1 MDYTTDTVAIRD
13 ETVLLIPRRDDP
25 FQGRLALPGGYIDPG
40 ESPIAAAIREAGEE
54 TGLALTE
61 DQMHYIG
68 VYDEPG
74 RDPRGHVS
82 STAYATVITGD
93 VTVRAGDD
101 AATADWVDIE
111 TALDS
116 PMAFDHKQILT
127 DAYQMI
133 HSSHIPA

>member
-1 MDYTTDTVAIRD
+1 MDYTTDIIAIRD
-13 ETVLLIPRRDDP
+13 ETVLLITRRDDP

-40 ESPIAAAIREAGEE
+40 ETPVDAAIREAEEE
-54 TGLALTE
+54 TGLTLAE

-74 RDPRGHVS
+74 RDPRGPVS

-111 TALDS
+111 TALQS
-116 PMAFDHKQILT
+116 PMAFDHGRILA
-127 DAYQMI
+127 DAYTLI
-133 HSSHIPA
+133 RG

>member
-1 MDYTTDTVAIRD
+1 MDYTTDIVAIRD
-13 ETVLLIPRRDDP
+13 ETVLLITRRDDP
-25 FQGRLALPGGYIDPG
+25 FKGHLALPGGYIDPG
-40 ESPIAAAIREAGEE
+40 ETPVDAAIREAGEE
-54 TGLALTE
+54 TGLTLAE
-61 DQMHYIG
+61 AQMHLVG

-116 PMAFDHKQILT
+116 PMAFDHGRILA
-127 DAYQMI
+127 DAYTLI
-133 HSSHIPA
+133 RG

>member
-1 MDYTTDTVAIRD
+1 MDYTTDIIAFR
-13 ETVLLIPRRDDP
+13 EGTVLLITRRDEP

-40 ESPIAAAIREAGEE
+40 ETPIAAAIREAGEE
-54 TGLALTE
+54 TGLALTKG
-61 DQMHYIG
+61 QMHYIG

-74 RDPRGHVS
+74 RDPRGPVS

-93 VTVRAGDD
+93 VTVQAGDD
-101 AATADWVDIE
+101 AATAEWVDIE

>member
-1 MDYTTDTVAIRD
+1 MDYTTDIIAIRD
-13 ETVLLIPRRDDP
+13 ETVLLITRRDDP
-25 FQGRLALPGGYIDPG
+25 FKGRLALPGGYIDPG

>member
-1 MDYTTDTVAIRD
+1 MDYTTDIVAFRGGA
-13 ETVLLIPRRDDP
+13 VLLITRRDDP

-40 ESPIAAAIREAGEE
+40 ETPVDAAIREAEEE
-54 TGLALTE
+54 TGLTLAE

-111 TALDS
+111 TALQS
-116 PMAFDHKQILT
+116 PMAFDHGRILA
-127 DAYQMI
+127 DAYTLI
-133 HSSHIPA
+133 RG

>member
-1 MDYTTDTVAIRD
+1 
-13 ETVLLIPRRDDP
+13 
-25 FQGRLALPGGYIDPG
+25 
-40 ESPIAAAIREAGEE
+40 
-54 TGLALTE
+54 
-61 DQMHYIG
+61 MHYIG

-74 RDPRGHVS
+74 RDPRGPVS

-116 PMAFDHKQILT
+116 PMAFDHGRILA
-127 DAYQMI
+127 DAYTLI
-133 HSSHIPA
+133 RG